1 MATGLFEL
9 TKWHETSTERGL
21 VHGCIISKKRFDA
34 FDRRVSNGL
43 RDGFEG
49 WPLRAKTVE
58 NAAKLGG
65 VTLRTTTCSVYT
77 QVWRNYP
84 LRLGCLLNGEH
95 SAASLFAVPLVFCGF
110 AVVHLLAS
118 SDGFLDFFRRFSAI
132 AVPSLPFVG
141 MPDTLGADGGIANDW
156 KRGMMFDKRLFPWLT
171 ASVD

>member
-9 TKWHETSTERGL
+9 TKWHETSTERGIGTRIHHL
-21 VHGCIISKKRFDA
+21 EKRFDA
-34 FDRRVSNGL
+34 FDRRVSNGVV
-43 RDGFEG
+43 RRVREG
-49 WPLRAKTVE
+49 LPLRAKTVE

-118 SDGFLDFFRRFSAI
+118 SDGFLDFSDDFLR
-132 AVPSLPFVG
+132 LPFRHCLSSVCPIRLERMAG
-141 MPDTLGADGGIANDW
+141 LQTIGKGA
-156 KRGMMFDKRLFPWLT
+156 
-171 ASVD
+171 

>member
-9 TKWHETSTERGL
+9 TKWHETSTERGIGTRIHHL
-21 VHGCIISKKRFDA
+21 EKGLTRSIAGCPTGCATGSR
-34 FDRRVSNGL
+34 GL
-43 RDGFEG
+43 
-49 WPLRAKTVE
+49 PLRAKTVE

-118 SDGFLDFFRRFSAI
+118 SDGFLDFSDDFLR
-132 AVPSLPFVG
+132 LPFRHCLSSVCPIRLERMAG
-141 MPDTLGADGGIANDW
+141 LQTIGKGA
-156 KRGMMFDKRLFPWLT
+156 
-171 ASVD
+171 

>member
-9 TKWHETSTERGL
+9 TKWHETSTERGIGTRMHHL
-21 VHGCIISKKRFDA
+21 EKKVGRVRSQGVQRVA
-34 FDRRVSNGL
+34 RRV
-43 RDGFEG
+43 REG

-118 SDGFLDFFRRFSAI
+118 SDGFLDFSDDFLR
-132 AVPSLPFVG
+132 LPFRHCLSSVCPIRLERMAG
-141 MPDTLGADGGIANDW
+141 LQTIGKGA
-156 KRGMMFDKRLFPWLT
+156 
-171 ASVD
+171 

>member
-9 TKWHETSTERGL
+9 TKWHETSTERGIGTRMRHL
-21 VHGCIISKKRFDA
+21 EKRFDA
-34 FDRRVSNGL
+34 FDCRVSNGL
-43 RDGFEG
+43 RDGFERG
-49 WPLRAKTVE
+49 ALRVKTVE

-65 VTLRTTTCSVYT
+65 VTLRTATCSVYT

-118 SDGFLDFFRRFSAI
+118 SDGFLDFSDDFLR
-132 AVPSLPFVG
+132 LPFRHCLSSVCPIRLERMAG
-141 MPDTLGADGGIANDW
+141 LQTIGKGA
-156 KRGMMFDKRLFPWLT
+156 
-171 ASVD
+171 

>member
-9 TKWHETSTERGL
+9 TKWHETSTERGIGTRMHHL
-21 VHGCIISKKRFDA
+21 EKKV
-34 FDRRVSNGL
+34 RRVRSQGVQ
-43 RDGFEG
+43 RVARRVREG
-49 WPLRAKTVE
+49 SPLRAKTVE

-110 AVVHLLAS
+110 AVVRLLAS
-118 SDGFLDFFRRFSAI
+118 SDGFLDFSDDFLR
-132 AVPSLPFVG
+132 LPFRHCLSSVCPIRLERMAVLQTIG
-141 MPDTLGADGGIANDW
+141 KGA
-156 KRGMMFDKRLFPWLT
+156 
-171 ASVD
+171 

>member
-9 TKWHETSTERGL
+9 TKWHETSTERGIGTRIHHL
-21 VHGCIISKKRFDA
+21 EKRFDA

-43 RDGFEG
+43 CDGFEG
-49 WPLRAKTVE
+49 LPLRAKTVE

-118 SDGFLDFFRRFSAI
+118 SDGFLDFSDDFLR
-132 AVPSLPFVG
+132 LPFRHCLSSVCPIRLERMAG
-141 MPDTLGADGGIANDW
+141 LQTIGKGA
-156 KRGMMFDKRLFPWLT
+156 
-171 ASVD
+171 

>member
-9 TKWHETSTERGL
+9 TKWHETSTERGIGTRMHHL
-21 VHGCIISKKRFDA
+21 EKRFDA
-34 FDRRVSNGL
+34 FDRRVSNGVA
-43 RDGFEG
+43 RRVREG

-118 SDGFLDFFRRFSAI
+118 SDGFLDFSDDFLR
-132 AVPSLPFVG
+132 LPFRHCLSSVCPIRLERMAG
-141 MPDTLGADGGIANDW
+141 LQTIGKGA
-156 KRGMMFDKRLFPWLT
+156 
-171 ASVD
+171 

>member
-9 TKWHETSTERGL
+9 TKWHETSTERGIGTRMHHL
-21 VHGCIISKKRFDA
+21 EKRFDA

-43 RDGFEG
+43 RDGFERG
-49 WPLRAKTVE
+49 LPLRAKTVE
-58 NAAKLGG
+58 NVAKLGG

-118 SDGFLDFFRRFSAI
+118 SDGFLDFSDDFLR
-132 AVPSLPFVG
+132 LPFRHCLSSVCPIRLERMAVLQTIG
-141 MPDTLGADGGIANDW
+141 KGA
-156 KRGMMFDKRLFPWLT
+156 
-171 ASVD
+171 